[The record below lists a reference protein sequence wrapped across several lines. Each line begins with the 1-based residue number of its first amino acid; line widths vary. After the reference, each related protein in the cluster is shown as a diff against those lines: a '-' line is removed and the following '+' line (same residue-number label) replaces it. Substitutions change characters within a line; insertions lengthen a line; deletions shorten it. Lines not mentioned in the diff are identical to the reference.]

1 MSRLFHIR
9 RTNIESFKTT
19 WKNSKVFRLCFIFSW
34 IVWLLILIAP
44 ILRLLPTAEGGKYIP
59 LHYNVFFG
67 VDKFGPWYMVF
78 QLPFFGFLIILI
90 NSLFSFRF
98 FEKERVLS
106 IFLIVAA
113 LLFQVMLL
121 AAMYFVILL
130 NL

>member
-1 MSRLFHIR
+1 M
-9 RTNIESFKTT
+9 
-19 WKNSKVFRLCFIFSW
+19 V
-34 IVWLLILIAP
+34 LIAP
-44 ILRLLPTAEGGKYIP
+44 VLRLLPTAEGGKYIP

-78 QLPFFGFLIILI
+78 QLPLFGFLIIII

-98 FEKERVLS
+98 FEKEKVLS
-106 IFLIVAA
+106 IFLIAAA

-121 AAMYFVILL
+121 VAMYFVILL